1 MSEDIEWLRS
11 KGLLH
16 LLIANGRDPRS
27 ALDQLRTG
35 LLNGY
40 IRAKAIHAVLTKP
53 WPAKMGD
60 GYVLRD
66 VDVPAGLWAG
76 LAHNSE
82 IDLSEDVFWSNSQ
95 ATATGFHTIRLTGL
109 LFAKH
114 DVLGFLDLSDAAPPK
129 TSEARLSRADDGTQH
144 ERPPAGDGVVDLAD
158 VDSDVAASIT
168 AQAATAAAV
177 RACRTWLTELYQ
189 TEKPGL
195 PSRDA
200 AKQQAFEKWPDGRMS
215 GRQFLLLYQ
224 ELSKERPW
232 MSRRGPKPKSSGDN

>member
-1 MSEDIEWLRS
+1 MSEDLEWLRS

-95 ATATGFHTIRLTGL
+95 STVTGFHAIRLTGL
-109 LFAKH
+109 LFAKQ
-114 DVLGFLDLSDAAPPK
+114 DVLRFLDLSEVASVK
-129 TSEARLSRADDGTQH
+129 
-144 ERPPAGDGVVDLAD
+144 VV
-158 VDSDVAASIT
+158 
-168 AQAATAAAV
+168 
-177 RACRTWLTELYQ
+177 
-189 TEKPGL
+189 
-195 PSRDA
+195 
-200 AKQQAFEKWPDGRMS
+200 
-215 GRQFLLLYQ
+215 
-224 ELSKERPW
+224 
-232 MSRRGPKPKSSGDN
+232 